1 MPEDNEQILENVPEN
16 NDAENIEPG
25 DVSSD
30 ESDKSQDDK
39 DKSSLKINF
48 FHRIYGLFKSKKK
61 LVLYGVAGLCLFL
74 STGTIYLKWG
84 GINGSLDK
92 KTVDHHD
99 KFNNSN
105 KVKIH
110 INQSEGDNKKMNV
123 QGNTPEDQKNQLLS
137 FNSFIIPLKEQ
148 KKTYI
153 SINISFDVHDKTL
166 RQMMTEKSSW
176 IRGLIYDILREE
188 VNVNKEI
195 PLLESLKIAIVEGII
210 AALPDIKID
219 KVYITQFLAI

>member
-1 MPEDNEQILENVPEN
+1 MPEDNEQVLENMPEN
-16 NDAENIEPG
+16 NDTENIEPG

-30 ESDKSQDDK
+30 ESDKPQDDK

-61 LVLYGVAGLCLFL
+61 LILYGVGGLCLFL
-74 STGTIYLKWG
+74 SIGTIYLKWG
-84 GINGSLDK
+84 GINGFLDK

-99 KFNNSN
+99 KFTDSN
-105 KVKIH
+105 KVKIQ
-110 INQSEGDNKKMNV
+110 INQREGDNKKVNV

-148 KKTYI
+148 EKTYI
-153 SINISFDVHDKTL
+153 SLSISFDVQDKTL
-166 RQMMTEKSSW
+166 RQIMTERSSW

-188 VNVNKEI
+188 VNINKEI

-210 AALPDIKID
+210 AALPDIRID

>member
-1 MPEDNEQILENVPEN
+1 MPEDKEQVLENVPEN
-16 NDAENIEPG
+16 IDMENIESG
-25 DVSSD
+25 KVFSD
-30 ESDKSQDDK
+30 ESDKPQDDK

-48 FHRIYGLFKSKKK
+48 FHRIYGLFKSRKK
-61 LVLYGVAGLCLFL
+61 LILYGLAGLCLFL

-84 GINGSLDK
+84 DINGSLDK
-92 KTVDHHD
+92 KTVSHYD

-105 KVKIH
+105 KVKIQ
-110 INQSEGDNKKMNV
+110 INQSEGDNKKVNV
-123 QGNTPEDQKNQLLS
+123 QGNTPEDHKNQLLS

-148 KKTYI
+148 DKTYI

-188 VNVNKEI
+188 VNINKEI
-195 PLLESLKIAIVEGII
+195 PLLKSLKIAIVEGIT

>member
-1 MPEDNEQILENVPEN
+1 MPEDNEQVLENMPEN
-16 NDAENIEPG
+16 NDTENIEPG

-30 ESDKSQDDK
+30 ESGKPQDDK

-61 LVLYGVAGLCLFL
+61 LILYGVGGLCLFL
-74 STGTIYLKWG
+74 SIGTIYLKWG
-84 GINGSLDK
+84 GINGFLDK

-99 KFNNSN
+99 KFTDSN
-105 KVKIH
+105 KVKIQ
-110 INQSEGDNKKMNV
+110 INQREGDNKKVNV
-123 QGNTPEDQKNQLLS
+123 QGNTPEDQKNKLLS

-148 KKTYI
+148 EKTYI
-153 SINISFDVHDKTL
+153 SLSISFDVQDKTL
-166 RQMMTEKSSW
+166 RQIMTERSSW

-188 VNVNKEI
+188 VNINKEI

-219 KVYITQFLAI
+219 KVYITQFLAM

>member
-1 MPEDNEQILENVPEN
+1 MPEDNEQVLENMPEN
-16 NDAENIEPG
+16 NDTENIEPG

-30 ESDKSQDDK
+30 ESDKPQDDK

-61 LVLYGVAGLCLFL
+61 LILYGVGGLCLFL
-74 STGTIYLKWG
+74 SIGTIYLKWG
-84 GINGSLDK
+84 GINGFLDK
-92 KTVDHHD
+92 KTVNHHD
-99 KFNNSN
+99 KFTDSN
-105 KVKIH
+105 KVKIQ
-110 INQSEGDNKKMNV
+110 INQREGDNKKVNV
-123 QGNTPEDQKNQLLS
+123 QGNTPEDQKNKLLS

-148 KKTYI
+148 EKTYI
-153 SINISFDVHDKTL
+153 SLSISFDVQDKTL
-166 RQMMTEKSSW
+166 RQIMTERSSW

-188 VNVNKEI
+188 VNINKEI

-219 KVYITQFLAI
+219 KVYITQFLAM